1 MNLTQAIRSLR
12 GARLI
17 ADAGD
22 FPLTGISCDSKKTR
36 PGYLFV
42 AVKGAS
48 LDGNRFIPEALRQ
61 GAGAVITDREGGVAG
76 FPDNVSLIKVE
87 DCRQAL
93 AELAS
98 QFYGD
103 PSAKMKVAAVTG
115 TNGKTTITYLIE
127 AVLKGSG
134 CSPAVIGTINYRF
147 AGRVFPSKNT
157 TPGPLELQG
166 MMAEMLGAGANHLVM
181 EVSSHALSQGRTEKI
196 RFSSAIFTNLTQDHL
211 DYHKNVEEYYLAKE
225 KLFRG
230 LSPEA
235 FAVVNNDDKYSARIK
250 GSCCCRVIT
259 YGIDNP
265 ADITAEDIRMDMEKT
280 EFTIVYA
287 AGKEDINIRLIGRH
301 NVYNVLAV
309 FAWAV
314 TEGIDPQACREAL
327 EGFTLVPGRLE
338 KVDTGK
344 DFFVFVDYAHTEDA
358 LKNVLTTL
366 RQICNRK
373 IIVVFGCGGDRDKD
387 KRPKMGRVV
396 SELSDQAVLTN
407 DNPRSEDPQAIISE
421 IRKGMQEGKY
431 CVIPDRKQAI
441 REALQMAGSGDCVL
455 IAGKGH
461 EDYQIIKDKAIHFDD
476 REAVRECLRQKN
488 Y

>member
-1 MNLTQAIRSLR
+1 MNLTQVIEILK
-12 GARLI
+12 GGQVLV
-17 ADAGD
+17 DAGD
-22 FPLTGISCDSKKTR
+22 FTLSGISCDSKKTR
-36 PGYLFV
+36 PGHLFV

-48 LDGNRFIPEALRQ
+48 LDGNRFIPEAIKQ
-61 GAGAVITDREGGVAG
+61 GAGAVVTDQENTAAG
-76 FPDNVSLIKVE
+76 FPGNVSLIKVK

-93 AELAS
+93 ADLAI

-103 PSAKMKVAAVTG
+103 PSAKMRLAGVTG

-134 CSPAVIGTINYRF
+134 RSPAVIGTINYRF
-147 AGRVFPSKNT
+147 SGRVIPSKNT
-157 TPGPLELQG
+157 TPGPLELQE
-166 MMAEMLGAGANHLVM
+166 MMAEMLRNGADHLVM
-181 EVSSHALSQGRTEKI
+181 EVSSHALSQGRTERIK
-196 RFSSAIFTNLTQDHL
+196 FASAIFTNLTQDHL
-211 DYHKNVEEYYLAKE
+211 DYHKTVEEYYRAKE
-225 KLFRG
+225 KLFAG

-235 FAVVNNDDKYSARIK
+235 YAVVNNDDQYSGRIRK
-250 GSCCCRVIT
+250 SCNCRVIT
-259 YGIDNP
+259 YAIDRP
-265 ADITAEDIRMDMEKT
+265 ADIIAQDIRMDMDKT
-280 EFTIVYA
+280 EFAIVYA
-287 AGKEDINIRLIGRH
+287 GGKMDIKSHLIGRH
-301 NVYNVLAV
+301 NVYNILAV

-314 TEGIDPQACREAL
+314 TEGIEPQAIRKAL
-327 EGFTLVPGRLE
+327 ENFALVPGRLE

-344 DFFVFVDYAHTEDA
+344 DFRVFVDYAHTEDA

-366 RQICNRK
+366 RQVCSKK

-461 EDYQIIKDKAIHFDD
+461 EDYQIIKDKVIHFDD
-476 REAVRECLRQKN
+476 REAVRECLR
-488 Y
+488 